1 MKMFVFASRT
11 TKEIIRDPLSLA
23 FGIGFPVVL
32 LLLLSAINRNIP
44 VDLFNIEMLT
54 PGIAVFGLSFMSLF
68 SAQIISKDRSSSLLS
83 RLFTTPMTAKDYI
96 LGYTL
101 PLVPMAFIQGVICY
115 AVAMFLGLEF
125 SFSIIVSLLM
135 LIPTSFIF
143 IGIGLFCGTVFSE
156 KAATSICGALLT
168 NLTAWLSG
176 TWFDLNL
183 VGGLF
188 KTIAYYLP
196 FVHAVDIGKAA
207 ASGQYGDMFPHIWW
221 VLGYGVVIVA
231 IAVVVFKKRMKL
243 D

>member
-11 TKEIIRDPLSLA
+11 TKEIIRDPLSLG
-23 FGIGFPVVL
+23 FGIGFPVIL

-44 VDLFNIEMLT
+44 VDLFNIELLT

-68 SAQIISKDRSSSLLS
+68 SAQLISKDRSSSLLS

-96 LGYTL
+96 VGYSL
-101 PLVPMAFIQGVICY
+101 PLIPMAFIQGVVCY
-115 AVAMFLGLEF
+115 AVAMFLGLDF

-135 LIPTSFIF
+135 LIPASFIF
-143 IGIGLFCGTVFSE
+143 IGIGLFSGTVFSE
-156 KAATSICGALLT
+156 KAATAICGALLT

-221 VLGYGVVIVA
+221 VLGYGIA
-231 IAVVVFKKRMKL
+231 IFTIAVVVFKKRMKL

>member
-11 TKEIIRDPLSLA
+11 TKEIIRDPLSLG
-23 FGIGFPVVL
+23 FGIGFPIIL
-32 LLLLSAINRNIP
+32 LLLLSAINSNIP
-44 VDLFNIEMLT
+44 VDLFNIELLT

-68 SAQIISKDRSSSLLS
+68 SAQLISKDRSSSLLS

-101 PLVPMAFIQGVICY
+101 PLVPMAFIQGVVCY
-115 AVAMFLGLEF
+115 TVAMFLGLKF

-135 LIPTSFIF
+135 LIPASFIF

-156 KAATSICGALLT
+156 KAATAICGALLT

-207 ASGQYGDMFPHIWW
+207 ATGQYSDMFPHIWW
-221 VLGYGVVIVA
+221 VLGYGVAIFT
-231 IAVVVFKKRMKL
+231 IAVVVFKQRMKL

>member
-23 FGIGFPVVL
+23 FGIGFPIVL

-68 SAQIISKDRSSSLLS
+68 SAQLISKDRSSSLLS

-101 PLVPMAFIQGVICY
+101 PLVPMAFIQGVVCY

-135 LIPTSFIF
+135 LIPTSLIF
-143 IGIGLFCGTVFSE
+143 IGIGLFCGTIFSE
-156 KAATSICGALLT
+156 KAATAICGALLT

-207 ASGQYGDMFPHIWW
+207 AIGQYSDMLPHIWW
-221 VLGYGVVIVA
+221 VLGYGIVIFA
-231 IAVVVFKKRMKL
+231 IAVVVFKQRMKL

>member
-23 FGIGFPVVL
+23 FGIGFPVIL

-44 VDLFNIEMLT
+44 VDLFNIELLT

-68 SAQIISKDRSSSLLS
+68 SAQLISKDRSSSLLS

-96 LGYTL
+96 VGYSL
-101 PLVPMAFIQGVICY
+101 PLIPMAFIQGVVCY
-115 AVAMFLGLEF
+115 AVAMFLGLDF

-135 LIPTSFIF
+135 LIPASFIF
-143 IGIGLFCGTVFSE
+143 IGIGLFSGTVFSE
-156 KAATSICGALLT
+156 KAATAICGALLT

-221 VLGYGVVIVA
+221 VLGYGIA
-231 IAVVVFKKRMKL
+231 IFTIAVVVFKKRMKL